1 MKHAARNYLVGAPDR
16 PRSVVVAQSLFME
29 LKKRDPACRIEV
41 LADPGVAPL
50 LEIMPEVARSL
61 LLPEHLRLR
70 DQMNFVNEIRSFD
83 YDRAIILKPG
93 WGFAIFPF
101 LAGIAVRSGYS
112 PGVIL
117 NDVRLADPCWTT
129 VQRTVALGLETGAK
143 FPDSFASPS
152 LDNRFQDQERVLQR
166 HGIATGS
173 DPVLVLCPDVGGRP
187 TLGWATEHYQR
198 LAGQAARRS
207 WQVVLLAE
215 TSDAGFGE
223 TICGRASGCHN
234 LVGQLSLAEA
244 IDLLSVADLVI
255 GDQSEF
261 MYLALALGRQ
271 VLMLAS
277 PDHLDGVC
285 DLFPEGRFLPLETD
299 PADIVS
305 VLEDS

>member
-1 MKHAARNYLVGAPDR
+1 
-16 PRSVVVAQSLFME
+16 
-29 LKKRDPACRIEV
+29 
-41 LADPGVAPL
+41 
-50 LEIMPEVARSL
+50 
-61 LLPEHLRLR
+61 
-70 DQMNFVNEIRSFD
+70 
-83 YDRAIILKPG
+83 
-93 WGFAIFPF
+93 
-101 LAGIAVRSGYS
+101 
-112 PGVIL
+112 
-117 NDVRLADPCWTT
+117 
-129 VQRTVALGLETGAK
+129 
-143 FPDSFASPS
+143 
-152 LDNRFQDQERVLQR
+152 
-166 HGIATGS
+166 
-173 DPVLVLCPDVGGRP
+173 
-187 TLGWATEHYQR
+187 
-198 LAGQAARRS
+198 
-207 WQVVLLAE
+207 VLLAE